1 MKIALCFIISYEH
14 ILNKEEIWKE
24 WIEPNKDIINVYFFY
39 KDIQKIKSKWILE
52 HTIPNNYIKE
62 TSYFYVI
69 PAYVSLMK
77 FGLQDDKKNQWFCFL
92 TDSCCP
98 IISPKKFRYLF
109 YKNYDKSI
117 MSWKTAWWNVQ
128 YHKRANLA
136 LLPEELHLANDPW
149 FVLKRKNVLQIL
161 NLMYKQPKI
170 TKTICNGGLANE
182 SLFAILLYISI
193 QLNSDNLISSVTHI
207 TDWKRMS
214 SPTSPYIFKIADD
227 TSIEFIDTELEKNK
241 YAIFLRKVAT
251 SFPDE
256 ILKYYIYEENKNTD
270 DLLLLKEPI
279 YFIYLRYRVLFFI
292 ICFIICLFLLF
303 FLIKILFIN
312 YK

>member
-182 SLFAILLYISI
+182 SLFAILLYMSK

-270 DLLLLKEPI
+270 DLL
-279 YFIYLRYRVLFFI
+279 
-292 ICFIICLFLLF
+292 
-303 FLIKILFIN
+303 
-312 YK
+312 